1 MRADKVLQ
9 SDLLDILFEGRN
21 KEYGAYTLRREYNH
35 RLTIAITA
43 MFSVVILFF
52 GWFSFNNKKPDQSGL
67 AGLNKDD
74 SIVLRVIE
82 IPKDPPPPPPPP
94 PPAVKPQPPVA
105 TIKST
110 PPVIV
115 PDDVKADPPP
125 PVDVLDK
132 NEAQISNET
141 KEGEKP
147 NGNMP
152 VSNNIGGNGSG
163 PIQPQPA
170 AEPEKEHE
178 VMELAERMPEFP
190 GGTQALIRFLG
201 KYLRVPEEK
210 LGPGERMRVP
220 VKFVVDRDGQLTDVQ
235 FSENAD
241 EEYKNEIRRVMKKM
255 PKWIPGMQNGKPVA
269 VYFSI
274 PIIFE
279 VTDQ

>member
-1 MRADKVLQ
+1 MKAEHVLQ
-9 SDLLDILFEGRN
+9 SDLLDILFEDRN

-35 RLTIAITA
+35 RLMIAITA
-43 MFSVVILFF
+43 MFSIVIFF
-52 GWFSFNNKKPDQSGL
+52 FSWFFFNNKKPDHNMLPL
-67 AGLNKDD
+67 AEQD
-74 SIVLRVIE
+74 SIVLHVID
-82 IPKDPPPPPPPP
+82 IPKDPPAPPPPPPPN
-94 PPAVKPQPPVA
+94 VKPQPPVA

-115 PDDVKADPPP
+115 PDDIKADPPP
-125 PVDVLDK
+125 PVDELEK

-147 NGNMP
+147 NGAMP
-152 VSNNIGGNGSG
+152 VSNNVGGHGSG
-163 PIQPQPA
+163 VVQPQA
-170 AEPEKEHE
+170 APVAEKEE
-178 VMELAERMPEFP
+178 VMKIAERMPEFP

-220 VKFVVDRDGQLTDVQ
+220 VKFVVDREGQLTDVQ
-235 FSENAD
+235 FPENAD
-241 EEYKNEIRRVMKKM
+241 EAYKNEIRRVMKKM